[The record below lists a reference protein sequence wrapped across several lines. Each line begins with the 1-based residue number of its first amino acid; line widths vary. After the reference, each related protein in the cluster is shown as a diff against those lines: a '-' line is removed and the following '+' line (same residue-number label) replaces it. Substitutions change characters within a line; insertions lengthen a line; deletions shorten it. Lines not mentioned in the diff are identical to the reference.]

1 MAPPSTSTTSARA
14 AATPRPTTTKNVA
27 IDPIRILRQNW
38 KRICVWGVVGLFTAG
53 AFQVGSF
60 LTYPLYSGQVVLRLR
75 NQLGDAKEIFGE
87 VTPQEETV
95 ARLAQTEAQQM
106 ISRDVLTRAVAN
118 RDILKTEWHKSF
130 LDDDGKLMVDE
141 AVDDL
146 EDDISAGHRRGT
158 QFFLLY
164 WSAHVPGD
172 VPIILNTVAD
182 TYLGELKAE
191 SDKKFNQTKGVFVKK
206 QEDLD
211 KQISSSK
218 ATISAF
224 IRDSGIPSYEEN
236 AAQTQRGLEE
246 LQRRIALTTM
256 ELSLVKSQRAQVSA
270 KLEGKIEPTEDDVR
284 KGEVDPSMIQLSRDI
299 NDITISLNSKRE
311 RFGPDHPE
319 VISSEHLLASAT
331 AQKKSALDDIV
342 KRDLRGEYKKLQ
354 DSAFGYDNLLT
365 QQTSDLQKES
375 KRIEGLAAMVAELEA
390 KKDQQKRLEEERGEI
405 NKAIGDLELAR
416 SRIDAVP
423 VEKAQQ
429 AITPREIA
437 FPNPKVVLP
446 GVWFLTI
453 AFGIGLI
460 FLKELMDQR
469 VRFASDLIPMT
480 QGKLLGVIPDLVDD
494 EASPE
499 KVEFVVRD
507 APRSVLAEN
516 FRQVW
521 SQVGKALAE
530 EDSKVVGILSPMPDA
545 GTTTMLTNLAAS
557 GAAVG
562 KRVLVVDANFRRP
575 HLAQACGAREDGAGL
590 GDLLAGSATL
600 DSVVQ
605 HCSGGFDLVGPG
617 EARTLELF
625 DTPRT
630 AEVIG
635 QMRDAYDLV
644 LVDTPPAA
652 FAAEAMVLTNALDAS
667 ILVVR
672 AMRDERGLVGR
683 ILSQLMRQ
691 RARFI
696 GAVLNRPQQTAS
708 GYYKKNARAMASYGA
723 APSKPPTA
731 AASAG

>member
-38 KRICVWGVVGLFTAG
+38 KRICVWGVVGLLTAG

-256 ELSLVKSQRAQVSA
+256 ELSLVKSQRTQVSA

-284 KGEVDPSMIQLSRDI
+284 KGEVDPSMIQLNRDI

-375 KRIEGLAAMVAELEA
+375 KRIEGLASMVAELEA

>member
-256 ELSLVKSQRAQVSA
+256 ELSLVKSQRTQVSA

-284 KGEVDPSMIQLSRDI
+284 KGEVDPSMIQLNRDI

-375 KRIEGLAAMVAELEA
+375 KRIEGLASMVAELEA

-507 APRSVLAEN
+507 APRSVIAEN

-521 SQVGKALAE
+521 SQVERALAE
-530 EDSKVVGILSPMPDA
+530 ADSKVLGILSPMPEG
-545 GTTTMLTNLAAS
+545 GTTTILTNLAAS

-562 KRVLVVDANFRRP
+562 KRVLVVDANFRKP
-575 HLAQACGAREDGAGL
+575 HLAQACAAREDGAGL
-590 GDLLAGSATL
+590 GDLLAGRATL
-600 DSVVQ
+600 ESVIQ
-605 HCSGGFDLVGPG
+605 HCSGGFDLIGAG
-617 EARTLELF
+617 EPRTLELF

-630 AEVIG
+630 AELIG
-635 QMRDAYDLV
+635 QMRNAYDLV

-652 FAAEAMVLTNALDAS
+652 FAAEAMVLTDALDAS

-672 AMRDERGLVGR
+672 AMRDERGLVSRVLG
-683 ILSQLMRQ
+683 QLTRQ

-731 AASAG
+731 AAAAG

>member
-256 ELSLVKSQRAQVSA
+256 ELSLVKSQRTQVSA

-284 KGEVDPSMIQLSRDI
+284 KGEVDPSMIQLNRDI

-375 KRIEGLAAMVAELEA
+375 KRIEGLASMVAELEA

-605 HCSGGFDLVGPG
+605 HCSGGFDLIGAG
-617 EARTLELF
+617 EPRTLELF

-630 AEVIG
+630 AELIG
-635 QMRDAYDLV
+635 QMRNAYDLV

-652 FAAEAMVLTNALDAS
+652 FAAEAMVLTDALDAS

-672 AMRDERGLVGR
+672 AMRDERGLVSRVLG
-683 ILSQLMRQ
+683 QLTRQ

-731 AASAG
+731 AAAAG

>member
-53 AFQVGSF
+53 AFQVGAF

-118 RDILKTEWHKSF
+118 RDVLKTEWHKSF

-256 ELSLVKSQRAQVSA
+256 ELSLVKSQRTQVSA

-284 KGEVDPSMIQLSRDI
+284 KGEVDPSMIQLNRDI

-375 KRIEGLAAMVAELEA
+375 KRIEGLASMVAELEA

>member
-38 KRICVWGVVGLFTAG
+38 KRICVWGAVGLFTAG
-53 AFQVGSF
+53 AFQVGAF

-118 RDILKTEWHKSF
+118 RDVLKTEWHKSF

-256 ELSLVKSQRAQVSA
+256 ELSLVKSQRTQVSA

-284 KGEVDPSMIQLSRDI
+284 KGEVDPSMIQLNRDI

-375 KRIEGLAAMVAELEA
+375 KRIEGLASMVAELEA

>member
-256 ELSLVKSQRAQVSA
+256 ELSLVKSQRTQVSA

-284 KGEVDPSMIQLSRDI
+284 KGEVDPSMIQLNRDI

-375 KRIEGLAAMVAELEA
+375 KRIEGLASMVAELEA